1 MGKIIGIDLGTTNS
15 VVAIMEGRE
24 PKVIVNEEGSRTTPS
39 VVAWDD
45 KGEVLV
51 GQIAKRQAVTNPE
64 NTIFSAKRFIGRR
77 FEEVSEEIKRVP
89 YKVVRANNGDCA
101 FVVRGKNVSPPEVS
115 ARVLMKLKKA
125 AEDYLGEKVTEAV
138 ITVPAYFNDSQRQAT
153 KDAGRIAGLEVKRI
167 VNEPTAAALAYGL
180 DKKKDEI
187 IAVYDFGGGTFDISI
202 LEVGDNVVQVISTN
216 GDTHLGGDDVDN
228 LIIDWMVA
236 EFKKSNAVDLRN
248 DKMALQRL
256 KEAAEKAKIE
266 LSSVQETS
274 INLPYIT
281 VGAGGPMHLDM
292 RLSRAKLEQMIT
304 PLVERSMEPVRK
316 ALADGKKSPKDIDEV
331 VLVGGSTRI
340 PLVQETVK
348 KYFGKEPHRGVNPD
362 EVVAVGAAVQAGVLS
377 GDVKDLVL
385 LDVTP
390 LSLGV
395 ETLGGVMTVM
405 IPRNTT
411 IPTQKKEIFSTA
423 TDSQPSVEVHV
434 LQGERTESRYNRTLG
449 KFHLEGIM
457 PAPRGVPK
465 IEVTFDIDANGI
477 LSVHAKDTA
486 TGKDQKIT
494 ITASGGLKEAEI
506 QKMVKEAQE
515 HEREDRE
522 RREQIERRN
531 KLDNLCYTLERT
543 LSEKKDKL
551 QAADVSTL
559 EGLIKEG
566 REAVEKQDDAKVQ
579 DVMARL
585 EKEAHRL
592 AGAMYGATGGA
603 PGGAAPGGGANGGP
617 GGGGDGGGGP
627 AGGGEKKK
635 EGGVIDAEFE
645 EGGS

>member
-64 NTIFSAKRFIGRR
+64 NTVFSSKRFIGRR
-77 FEEVSEEIKRVP
+77 FEETQQEIQRVP
-89 YKVVRANNGDCA
+89 YKVVRASNGDSA
-101 FVVRGKNVSPPEVS
+101 FVLRGKNVSPPEVG
-115 ARVLMKLKKA
+115 ARILMKLKKA

-153 KDAGRIAGLEVKRI
+153 KDAGRIAGLDVKRI

-180 DKKKDEI
+180 DKKKDEV

-216 GDTHLGGDDVDN
+216 GDTHLGGDDIDN
-228 LIIDWMVA
+228 LIIDWMIA
-236 EFKKSNAVDLRN
+236 EFKKSNAVDLKN

-266 LSSVQETS
+266 LSSVQETG

-281 VGAGGPMHLDM
+281 VGASGPMHLDM
-292 RLSRAKLEQMIT
+292 RMSRSKLEQMIT
-304 PLVERSMEPVRK
+304 PLVDRSMEPVRK
-316 ALADGKKSPKDIDEV
+316 ALSDAKKTPKDIVEV

-348 KYFGKEPHRGVNPD
+348 KFFGKEPHRGVNPD
-362 EVVAVGAAVQAGVLS
+362 EVVAIGAAVQAGVLS

-423 TDSQPSVEVHV
+423 TDSQPSVEIHV
-434 LQGERTESRYNRTLG
+434 LQGERTEAKYNRALG

-465 IEVTFDIDANGI
+465 IEVVFDIDANGI

-494 ITASGGLKEAEI
+494 ITANSGLNEAEI
-506 QKMVKEAQE
+506 QKMVKEAEE
-515 HEREDRE
+515 HEREDKD

-531 KLDNLCYTLERT
+531 KLDNLCYTIEKT
-543 LSEKKDKL
+543 LNENKDKIQGQDFAL
-551 QAADVSTL
+551 L
-559 EGLIKEG
+559 EALVKEG
-566 REAVEKQDDAKVQ
+566 RDAVEKQDDAKVQ
-579 DVMARL
+579 DVSGRL

-592 AGAMYGATGGA
+592 AGLMYGAAGG
-603 PGGAAPGGGANGGP
+603 PNGGP
-617 GGGGDGGGGP
+617 PSSDGGDGMGGDP
-627 AGGGEKKK
+627 NAGASKKGK
-635 EGGVIDAEFE
+635 DGGVIDAEFE
-645 EGGS
+645 ETGG

>member
-39 VVAWDD
+39 VVAWDY

-64 NTIFSAKRFIGRR
+64 NTIFSSKRFIGRR
-77 FEEVSEEIKRVP
+77 FEEVTEEIKRAP

-101 FVVRGKNVSPPEVS
+101 FVVRGKNVSPPETS

-138 ITVPAYFNDSQRQAT
+138 ITTPAYFNDAQRQAT
-153 KDAGRIAGLEVKRI
+153 KDAGRIAGLDVKRI

-180 DKKKDEI
+180 DKKKDEV

-228 LIIDWMVA
+228 LIIDWMVV
-236 EFKKSNAVDLRN
+236 EFKKSNGVDLRN

-266 LSSVQETS
+266 LSSVQETG

-281 VGAGGPMHLDM
+281 VGSGGPMHLDM
-292 RLSRAKLEQMIT
+292 RMSRAKLEQMIT
-304 PLVERSMEPVRK
+304 PLVERSMEPLRK
-316 ALADGKKSPKDIDEV
+316 ALADAKKSPKDIDEV

-340 PLVQETVK
+340 PLVHETVK
-348 KYFGKEPHRGVNPD
+348 KFFGKDPHKGVNPD

-423 TDSQPSVEVHV
+423 TDSQPSVEIHV
-434 LQGERTESRYNRTLG
+434 LQGERTEAKYNRALG

-465 IEVTFDIDANGI
+465 VEVTFDIDANGI
-477 LSVHAKDTA
+477 LSVNAKDTA

-494 ITASGGLKEAEI
+494 ITANSGLNEQEI
-506 QKMVKEAQE
+506 QKMVADAVA
-515 HEREDRE
+515 HEREDKE
-522 RREQIERRN
+522 RKEQIERRN
-531 KLDNLCYTLERT
+531 KLDNLCYTLEKT
-543 LSEKKDKL
+543 LNDNKDKIPGPDL
-551 QAADVSTL
+551 STL
-559 EGLIKEG
+559 EGIIKEG

-579 DVMARL
+579 DVTARL

-592 AGAMYGATGGA
+592 ASVMYGASGT
-603 PGGAAPGGGANGGP
+603 PGGPGGPGADGANGGP
-617 GGGGDGGGGP
+617 IP
-627 AGGGEKKK
+627 PNEGEKKGK

-645 EGGS
+645 ETGG

>member
-15 VVAIMEGRE
+15 VVAIMEGKD
-24 PKVIVNEEGSRTTPS
+24 PTVIANEEGGRLTPS

-51 GQIAKRQAVTNPE
+51 GQIARRQAITNPE
-64 NTIFSAKRFIGRR
+64 NTVYSVKRFMGRR
-77 FEEVSEEIKRVP
+77 FEEVTAEANRVP
-89 YKVVRANNGDCA
+89 YKVVRASNGEA
-101 FVVRGKNVSPPEVS
+101 SVEIRGKKLTPAEIS
-115 ARVLMKLKKA
+115 ARILMKLKKA
-125 AEDYLGEKVTEAV
+125 AEDHLGEKVTEAV

-153 KDAGRIAGLEVKRI
+153 KDAGRIAGLDVKRI

-216 GDTHLGGDDVDN
+216 GDTHLGGDDIDN
-228 LIIDWMVA
+228 LIIDWMIA

-256 KEAAEKAKIE
+256 KEAGEKAKIE
-266 LSSVQETS
+266 LSSVQETG

-292 RLSRAKLEQMIT
+292 RLSRSKLEQMIA
-304 PLVERSMEPVRK
+304 PLVERSMDSLRK
-316 ALADGKKSPKDIDEV
+316 ALADAKKSPKEIDEV
-331 VLVGGSTRI
+331 VLVGGSTRV
-340 PLVQETVK
+340 PLVQESVK
-348 KYFGKEPHRGVNPD
+348 KFFGKDPHRGVNPD
-362 EVVAVGAAVQAGVLS
+362 EVVAIGAAVQAGVLS

-395 ETLGGVMTVM
+395 ETLGGVMTTM
-405 IPRNTT
+405 IGRNTT

-423 TDSQPSVEVHV
+423 TDSQPSVEIHV
-434 LQGERTESRYNRTLG
+434 LQGERTEARYNRTLG

-465 IEVTFDIDANGI
+465 VEVTFDIDANGI

-494 ITASGGLKEAEI
+494 ITANSGLNEAEI
-506 QKMVKEAQE
+506 QKMVKDAQE
-515 HEREDRE
+515 HEREDKD

-531 KLDNLCYTLERT
+531 KLDNLCYTIEKT
-543 LSEKKDKL
+543 LNENKDKIQGQDL
-551 QAADVSTL
+551 SSL

-566 REAVEKQDDAKVQ
+566 REAVEKQDDVKVQ
-579 DVMARL
+579 DVSGRL

-592 AGAMYGATGGA
+592 AGLMYGAS
-603 PGGAAPGGGANGGP
+603 GGP
-617 GGGGDGGGGP
+617 GGPNGEPPPPGADGAPPGGD
-627 AGGGEKKK
+627 KKK

-645 EGGS
+645 ETGG

>member
-77 FEEVSEEIKRVP
+77 FEEVQEEIKRAP
-89 YKVVRANNGDCA
+89 YKVVRASNGDSA
-101 FVVRGKNVSPPEVS
+101 FVVRGKNASPPEVS
-115 ARVLMKLKKA
+115 ARILGKLKKA
-125 AEDYLGEKVTEAV
+125 AEDYIGEKVTEAV
-138 ITVPAYFNDSQRQAT
+138 ITVPAYFNDAQRQAT
-153 KDAGRIAGLEVKRI
+153 KDAGRIAGLDVKRI

-180 DKKKDEI
+180 DKKKDEV

-202 LEVGDNVVQVISTN
+202 LEVGDNVVQVVSTN
-216 GDTHLGGDDVDN
+216 GDTRLGGDDVDN
-228 LIIDWMVA
+228 LIIDWMLA
-236 EFKKSNAVDLRN
+236 EFKKANGVDLRN

-266 LSSVQETS
+266 LSSVQETG
-274 INLPYIT
+274 INLPYVT
-281 VGAGGPMHLDM
+281 VGTSGPMHLDM

-316 ALADGKKSPKDIDEV
+316 ALADAKKSPKEIDEV

-348 KYFGKEPHRGVNPD
+348 KFFGKEPHKGVNPD

-395 ETLGGVMTVM
+395 ETLGGIMTTM
-405 IPRNTT
+405 ISRNTT

-423 TDSQPSVEVHV
+423 TDSQPSVEIHV
-434 LQGERTESRYNRTLG
+434 LQGERTEARYNRTLG

-457 PAPRGVPK
+457 AAPRGVPK
-465 IEVTFDIDANGI
+465 VEVTFDIDANGI

-494 ITASGGLKEAEI
+494 ITANSGLNESEI
-506 QKMVKEAQE
+506 NRMVKEAQE
-515 HEREDRE
+515 HEQEDKE
-522 RREQIERRN
+522 RRDQVERRN
-531 KLDNLCYTLERT
+531 KLDNLCYQLEKT
-543 LSEKKDKL
+543 LSENKEKIPSE
-551 QAADVSTL
+551 DVLSL
-559 EGLIKEG
+559 EALVKEG
-566 REAVEKQDDAKVQ
+566 REAVDKQDDTKVQ
-579 DVMARL
+579 DVMGRL

-592 AGAMYGATGGA
+592 ASVMYGASGG
-603 PGGAAPGGGANGGP
+603 PGGGANGGP
-617 GGGGDGGGGP
+617 TDHPNGGAGGGDG
-627 AGGGEKKK
+627 AGAPGADKK
-635 EGGVIDAEFE
+635 GGVIDAEFE
-645 EGGS
+645 ETGG